1 MARKLQ
7 VTDLFEGARLIQ
19 KIGVREEIEDVAKR
33 IEENKVKKVKIDM
46 GFDLFFGII
55 CKATENEA
63 ENEIYKFLS
72 NILECTPEEVK
83 IMDPLALFETL
94 EEVASIE
101 EWINFF
107 KRVIKAIRN
116 LR

>member
-7 VTDLFEGARLIQ
+7 VTDLFEGARLIV
-19 KIGVREEIEDVAKR
+19 KLGVREEIEDVAKR
-33 IEENKVKKVKIDM
+33 IEEGKIKTARIDM
-46 GFDLFFGII
+46 GFDLFFGIM
-55 CKATENEA
+55 CKATEAKA
-63 ENEIYKFLS
+63 ENEIYAFLS
-72 NILECTPEEVK
+72 NILECTPEEVGT
-83 IMDPLALFETL
+83 MDPLKLFETL

-116 LR
+116 LH